1 MYTHISLRSIAN
13 CYLLFASLFLQTLP
27 QVTISAQGIANAENS
42 SANPKNISKYKTT
55 SERLSESL
63 SCFDP
68 VNNNASYSITLC
80 ADLPDNNNP
89 RKVHVKSETGH
100 VFIILSKWT
109 GTDTINSVFGFYP
122 RRPASS
128 ILFKNVRSEILNN
141 SNREYNI
148 SLAKE
153 IDEEN
158 FRLVIK
164 TAVDLAKKKY
174 NINKYNCYDYAIE
187 IFNSIAGPDKIPIRH
202 IRFPFIFGKGGSPC
216 SLYADLTE
224 MKNNGS
230 AWSPF
235 IQTGVFKAPVS
246 TN

>member
-27 QVTISAQGIANAENS
+27 QVTISAQGIANAENN
-42 SANPKNISKYKTT
+42 SADLKNVSKYKTA

-63 SCFDP
+63 LCFDP

-89 RKVHVKSETGH
+89 GKVHVKSETGH
-100 VFIILSKWT
+100 VFIILRKWT

-128 ILFKNVRSEILNN
+128 LLFKNVRSEILNN

-148 SLAKE
+148 SLSKK
-153 IDEEN
+153 IDEED

-164 TAVDLAKKKY
+164 TAVDLAKRKY

-187 IFNSIAGPDKIPIRH
+187 IFNSIAGLNKIPIRH

-216 SLYADLTE
+216 SLYADLAA

-235 IQTGVFKAPVS
+235 IQTGVFRAPVS

>member
-13 CYLLFASLFLQTLP
+13 CYLLFAFLLLQTLT
-27 QVTISAQGIANAENS
+27 QVTTSAQGIANVENTP
-42 SANPKNISKYKTT
+42 ANPKNISKYKTA

-63 SCFDP
+63 LCFEP
-68 VNNNASYSITLC
+68 VNTNASYSITLC

-89 RKVHVKSETGH
+89 GKVHVKSETGH
-100 VFIILSKWT
+100 VFIILRKWT
-109 GTDTINSVFGFYP
+109 ETDTINSVFGFYP

-128 ILFKNVRSEILNN
+128 LLFKNVRSEILSNN
-141 SNREYNI
+141 NREYNI
-148 SLAKE
+148 SLSKK
-153 IDEEN
+153 IEEED

-164 TAVDLAKKKY
+164 TAVELAKRKY

-187 IFNSIAGPDKIPIRH
+187 IFNSIAGLNKIPIRH

-216 SLYADLTE
+216 SLYADLKE

-230 AWSPF
+230 VWAPF
-235 IQTGVFKAPVS
+235 IQTGVFRAPLS
-246 TN
+246 SN